1 MGRVPRSKTALPA
14 LPKEFLR
21 RPDLL
26 GALDRGDNCT
36 LTLICAPPGYGK
48 TLLLAEWARSSE
60 EPTAWVAL
68 DEEDDDPQ
76 RLWSAVLTSLVACP
90 AVPASSRL
98 RRLVV
103 SRTTVELDF
112 LTDLLDGL
120 EALPERVRLVLDD
133 VHHLR
138 DPRTLHGLQM
148 LVRSA
153 RTGVRLVLAGR
164 LDPVLP
170 VARLRMENQLCELRA
185 EQLRFSAEESAT
197 LMERCG
203 LRLAPGQ
210 TALLHGR
217 TGGWVAGLRLAALSM
232 RGHPEPDR
240 FLAEFSG
247 DERTVADY
255 LVGEVL
261 SRITED
267 ERELL
272 RRTSVCDPL
281 PAALAAELSDR
292 EDAADVLDGLER
304 DTGLVVGTGPQ
315 RDEYRIQELLRSYL
329 TADLHRHGPGLA
341 AQLHLRAAGWWAGR
355 DCPVEALFHAAQAGD
370 IAVLTDLLHHW
381 APELAARG
389 EHSALRH
396 ALVAVADGPDGTD
409 PWLALAS

>member
-26 GALDRGDNCT
+26 AALDRGDNCT

-60 EPTAWVAL
+60 EHTAWVAL

-98 RRLVV
+98 RRLAV

-112 LTDLLDGL
+112 LNDLLDGL

-261 SRITED
+261 SRITEY

-341 AQLHLRAAGWWAGR
+341 AQLHRRAARWWAGR
-355 DCPVEALFHAAQAGD
+355 DCPVEALFHAAQAG
-370 IAVLTDLLHHW
+370 
-381 APELAARG
+381 
-389 EHSALRH
+389 
-396 ALVAVADGPDGTD
+396 
-409 PWLALAS
+409 